1 MIDAI
6 FYHAATLITLLSL
19 FILGPA
25 LGRAWMTRI
34 DGSQGW
40 SVPTQH
46 FVTLA
51 IGIPNSKTHIP
62 AVLEQV
68 RCGHIHPER
77 LVTVHDWTEVPDAL
91 FSSDIKPV
99 VVRPTIVNPAA
110 KPAKLILPASD

>member
-1 MIDAI
+1 MAFLWTCSEHRHGMIDDI

-46 FVTLA
+46 FVLGLFTMIAVASMILVYGA
-51 IGIPNSKTHIP
+51 LWKLSPRSVAWYTWIP
-62 AVLEQV
+62 
-68 RCGHIHPER
+68 
-77 LVTVHDWTEVPDAL
+77 L
-91 FSSDIKPV
+91 F
-99 VVRPTIVNPAA
+99 
-110 KPAKLILPASD
+110 

>member
-1 MIDAI
+1 MIDDI

-46 FVTLA
+46 FVLGLFTMIAEQVVSEYA
-51 IGIPNSKTHIP
+51 IGR
-62 AVLEQV
+62 VLV
-68 RCGHIHPER
+68 
-77 LVTVHDWTEVPDAL
+77 L
-91 FSSDIKPV
+91 
-99 VVRPTIVNPAA
+99 
-110 KPAKLILPASD
+110 

>member
-1 MIDAI
+1 MIDDI

-46 FVTLA
+46 FVLGLFTM
-51 IGIPNSKTHIP
+51 T
-62 AVLEQV
+62 AVASM
-68 RCGHIHPER
+68 I
-77 LVTVHDWTEVPDAL
+77 LVYGALWKLSPRSVAWYTWIEEVPVRG
-91 FSSDIKPV
+91 SVGVTGPV
-99 VVRPTIVNPAA
+99 EVRQPS
-110 KPAKLILPASD
+110 KGKGER